1 MMVKLRPF
9 QKEFMRAVEND
20 IYDTVCISGPRGLG
34 KTFLA
39 AHVLARCMTPGDS
52 LHQPG
57 KEYILGAASIEMARL
72 TYGFIRA
79 ALEPTGEYRWI
90 DSTTR
95 LGATHIAS
103 NTKLRA
109 ISSNAKTSF
118 GLVNVGVA
126 VIDEPGALEIVGGQ
140 MLADSLFTAQG
151 KVGSKLKLIL
161 IGTLAPSATNEG
173 HWWYD
178 LIHAGTVGSTH
189 VQYFCGDRETW
200 DRWPTIRKA
209 NPLTTLPE
217 GGDFRHKL
225 LAERDSARADTRLKA
240 RFLSYRLNVPSADES
255 ELVLSPSDWEAIV
268 ARDVPE
274 RTGRPIVGVDLG
286 GGRAWSSAVAYY
298 SNGRCE
304 ALAVAPGIPDIDAQE
319 RRDNVP
325 SGQYQKL
332 LLSGQL
338 TLADGLQVQPP
349 KLLWDQ
355 IRDTWGKPR
364 VIICDRMRL
373 AELQDAVGRGARI
386 EDRVWR
392 WSEASF
398 DIRSLRQSAKDGPLS
413 VDQKSRQLLAVSLS
427 VAMVKN
433 DDTGSFRMVKSGS
446 HNQARDD
453 VAAALVLAAGAQAR
467 MPKPSGGIYTG
478 MI

>member
-1 MMVKLRPF
+1 MVVKLRPF
-9 QKEFMRAVEND
+9 QREFMRAVEND

-95 LGATHIAS
+95 LGATHIPT

-126 VIDEPGALEIVGGQ
+126 VIDEPGALEILGGQ
-140 MLADSLFTAQG
+140 MLSDSLFTAQG

-161 IGTLAPSATNEG
+161 IGTLAPSAVSEG

-178 LIHAGTVGSTH
+178 LIKAGTVGSTH
-189 VQYFCGDRETW
+189 VQYFHGDRETW

-209 NPLTTLPE
+209 NPLVTLPE

-225 LAERDSARADTRLKA
+225 LEERDAARADTRLKA
-240 RFLSYRLNVPSADES
+240 RFLSYRLNVPSHDES
-255 ELVLSPSDWEAIV
+255 ELVLSPADWEAIV
-268 ARDVPE
+268 AREVPE
-274 RTGRPIVGVDLG
+274 RAGRPVVGVDLG

-298 SNGRCE
+298 SSGRVEC
-304 ALAVAPGIPDIDAQE
+304 LAVAPGLPSIEEQE
-319 RRDNVP
+319 RRDRVP
-325 SGQYQKL
+325 SGQYAKL
-332 LLSGQL
+332 VLAGQL

-349 KLLWDQ
+349 ALLWDQ
-355 IRDTWGKPR
+355 IRQTWGKPR
-364 VIICDRMRL
+364 VIICDRFRL

-398 DIRSLRQSAKDGPLS
+398 DVRSLRQAAKDGPLS
-413 VDQKSRQLLAVSLS
+413 VHQDSRALLAVSLS
-427 VAMVKN
+427 VATVKN
-433 DDTGSFRMVKSGS
+433 DDTGSFKMVKSGT
-446 HNQARDD
+446 HNTGRDD

-467 MPKPSGGIYTG
+467 MPKPSNGIYTG